1 MRLTLPTLFLLS
13 ASFANN
19 VPDKRVLP
27 GSLVRQIDK
36 TNAGKLWRVILT
48 SMQPVHEV
56 GDRVERTEDELEN
69 LVRELTDQ
77 RLVMPGTATRVA
89 DDLLR

>member
-13 ASFANN
+13 ASLANN
-19 VPDKRVLP
+19 VQSPDKRVLP

-36 TNAGKLWRVILT
+36 TNAGKLWRLILT
-48 SMQPVHEV
+48 SMVHEA

-77 RLVMPGTATRVA
+77 RLVLPTRVA
-89 DDLLR
+89 DDLLG

>member
-19 VPDKRVLP
+19 VQSADKRVLP

-36 TNAGKLWRVILT
+36 TNAGKLWRLILT

-56 GDRVERTEDELEN
+56 GDRVERTEGELEN

-77 RLVMPGTATRVA
+77 RLVLPTRVA
-89 DDLLR
+89 DDLLG

>member
-19 VPDKRVLP
+19 VQSADKRVLP
-27 GSLVRQIDK
+27 GPLVRRIDK
-36 TNAGKLWRVILT
+36 TNAGKLWRLILT

-77 RLVMPGTATRVA
+77 RLVLPTRVA
-89 DDLLR
+89 DDLLG

>member
-13 ASFANN
+13 ASLANN
-19 VPDKRVLP
+19 VQSPDKRVLP

-36 TNAGKLWRVILT
+36 TNAGKLWRLILT

-77 RLVMPGTATRVA
+77 RLVLPTRVA
-89 DDLLR
+89 DDLLG